1 MNSTILLDFD
11 GVIVDSIEFFCEA
24 VNVVGRKLIRRV
36 SIEPD
41 DLRNIKHMSIL
52 EISNVA
58 GIEKNLLRAFVT
70 EIDGGLSRRADEIPI
85 FPHMTDV
92 IEKLSMV
99 GSLGIVSA
107 TSRPVISKV
116 LQNYEI
122 ERFVRH
128 IASGDMPGAKSMKIK
143 SIIQDN
149 GSGLGKACMV
159 GDTVSDIE
167 QGKIAGGRRSD
178 GAGARTCPNGHPCG
192 CARWCVP
199 PPDQAPRDIGRS
211 TPRSRFACNPHA
223 VRATGE
229 NTALVS
235 IFNANQQHTPP
246 ERLLPLVREHR
257 TG

>member
-1 MNSTILLDFD
+1 M
-11 GVIVDSIEFFCEA
+11 
-24 VNVVGRKLIRRV
+24 RV
-36 SIEPD
+36 F
-41 DLRNIKHMSIL
+41 
-52 EISNVA
+52 VA
-58 GIEKNLLRAFVT
+58 
-70 EIDGGLSRRADEIPI
+70 EIDGELYRRANEIPI
-85 FPHMTDV
+85 FPHMTNV

-122 ERFVRH
+122 EQFVRR
-128 IASGDMPGAKSMKIK
+128 IAGGDLPGAKSVKIK

-149 GSGLGKACMV
+149 GGGLSKACMV

-167 QGKIAGGRRSD
+167 QGKIAGGRRGD
-178 GAGARTCPNGHPCG
+178 GAGARTCPNRTHPCG

-199 PPDQAPRDIGRS
+199 PPDQTPRDIGRS
-211 TPRSRFACNPHA
+211 TPRSLFACNPHA

-257 TG
+257 TGR

>member
-1 MNSTILLDFD
+1 MKSTILLDFD
-11 GVIVDSIEFFCEA
+11 RVIVDSIELFCEA
-24 VNVVGRKLIRRV
+24 VNVAGRKLNRRV
-36 SIEPD
+36 SFEPE
-41 DLRNIKHMSIL
+41 DLRNIKCMFIP

-58 GIEKNLLRAFVT
+58 GIEKKLMRVFVA
-70 EIDGGLSRRADEIPI
+70 EIDGELYRRANEIPI

-99 GSLGIVSA
+99 ESLGIVSA

-128 IASGDMPGAKSMKIK
+128 IAGGDMPGTKSVKIK

-178 GAGARTCPNGHPCG
+178 GAGARTCPSRTPL
-192 CARWCVP
+192 RM
-199 PPDQAPRDIGRS
+199 RS
-211 TPRSRFACNPHA
+211 
-223 VRATGE
+223 
-229 NTALVS
+229 
-235 IFNANQQHTPP
+235 
-246 ERLLPLVREHR
+246 LVRPAA
-257 TG
+257 

>member
-11 GVIVDSIEFFCEA
+11 GVIVNSIELFSEA
-24 VNVVGRKLIRRV
+24 VNVAGRKLNRSV

-41 DLRNIKHMSIL
+41 DLRNIKRMSIP

-58 GIEKNLLRAFVT
+58 GIEKNLMRAFVT
-70 EIDGGLSRRADEIPI
+70 EIDGELYRRADEIPI

-122 ERFVRH
+122 EQFVRH
-128 IASGDMPGAKSMKIK
+128 IAGGDMPGTNSVKIK

-167 QGKIAGGRRSD
+167 QGKIAGGRRGD
-178 GAGARTCPNGHPCG
+178 GAGARTCPSRTPL
-192 CARWCVP
+192 RM
-199 PPDQAPRDIGRS
+199 RS
-211 TPRSRFACNPHA
+211 
-223 VRATGE
+223 
-229 NTALVS
+229 
-235 IFNANQQHTPP
+235 
-246 ERLLPLVREHR
+246 LVRPAA
-257 TG
+257 

>member
-11 GVIVDSIEFFCEA
+11 GVIVDSIELFCEA
-24 VNVVGRKLIRRV
+24 VNVAGRKLNRRV
-36 SIEPD
+36 SFEPE
-41 DLRNIKHMSIL
+41 DLRNIKRMSIP

-58 GIEKNLLRAFVT
+58 GVEKKLMREFVT
-70 EIDGGLSRRADEIPI
+70 EIDGELYRRANEIPI
-85 FPHMTDV
+85 SQHMTDV

-107 TSRPVISKV
+107 TSRPVNSKV

-128 IASGDMPGAKSMKIK
+128 IAGGDMPVAKSVMIK

-167 QGKIAGGRRSD
+167 QGKIAGGRRGD
-178 GAGARTCPNGHPCG
+178 GAGARTCPSRTPL
-192 CARWCVP
+192 RM
-199 PPDQAPRDIGRS
+199 RS
-211 TPRSRFACNPHA
+211 
-223 VRATGE
+223 
-229 NTALVS
+229 
-235 IFNANQQHTPP
+235 
-246 ERLLPLVREHR
+246 LVRPAA
-257 TG
+257 